1 MLVKLIFICGGLN
14 LFLNITLV
22 KLNILS
28 PSSAIL
34 TTTLSNFLLF
44 TLEYIYIRKGL
55 KINFRLFELSKIK
68 YGFYSLLFIP
78 TSYFIR
84 LFIADPIPLFITLII
99 TNSLLYTLILILTKD
114 EILMLFINKIKTR
127 FNN

>member
-44 TLEYIYIRKGL
+44 TLEYIYIRK
-55 KINFRLFELSKIK
+55 RIK
-68 YGFYSLLFIP
+68 DKFPFI
-78 TSYFIR
+78 
-84 LFIADPIPLFITLII
+84 
-99 TNSLLYTLILILTKD
+99 
-114 EILMLFINKIKTR
+114 
-127 FNN
+127 